1 MDKETIK
8 RIAEIYG
15 KRVEDIDY
23 WDIPPYLRQKEIDE
37 DKALRQIEDEL
48 LEKNYEKKETA

>member
-8 RIAEIYG
+8 RIAEIYN

-23 WDIPPYLRQKEIDE
+23 WDIPPYLRKKDIDE

-48 LEKNYEKKETA
+48 LEKNYEKRETA